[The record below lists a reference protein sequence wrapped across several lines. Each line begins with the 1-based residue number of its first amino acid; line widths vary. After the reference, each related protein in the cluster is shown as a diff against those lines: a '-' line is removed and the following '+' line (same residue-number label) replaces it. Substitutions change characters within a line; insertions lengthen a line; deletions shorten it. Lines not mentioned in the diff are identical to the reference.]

1 MFRYKFIPC
10 IFGNVSD
17 INVSKRLTGQPLV
30 DRVAPV
36 SHSPDKFVAGKY
48 EFTKQKV
55 DKKTFSELCMSINF
69 SGNCKTSLS
78 SLSLNEPS
86 RLLNIIEFIHFL
98 NQTVLNKHLD

>member
-1 MFRYKFIPC
+1 MY
-10 IFGNVSD
+10 FGNVSD

-55 DKKTFSELCMSINF
+55 DKK
-69 SGNCKTSLS
+69 
-78 SLSLNEPS
+78 
-86 RLLNIIEFIHFL
+86 
-98 NQTVLNKHLD
+98 HLANYVCPLIFQETAKLH